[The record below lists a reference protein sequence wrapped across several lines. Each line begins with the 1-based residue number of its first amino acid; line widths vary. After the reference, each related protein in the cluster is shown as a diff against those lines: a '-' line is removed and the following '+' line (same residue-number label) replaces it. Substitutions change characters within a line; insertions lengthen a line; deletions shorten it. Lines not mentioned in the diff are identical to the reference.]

1 MSIHK
6 YNSKGKLV
14 EPWEDG
20 YFSVTTILGVRH
32 NKWLWEW
39 KMRLGKEESEKVAN
53 EAADKGTRVHKR
65 LEQILQ
71 GREFKATPKDLKPY
85 IEAFNN
91 WMEEYQPHIYNTE
104 YFVRSYKYGYA
115 GTIDLFCAFDDSLWV
130 IDFKTSKAIYDEYGL
145 QVRAYAYALQEMTG
159 HKNIRTG
166 VLQLGLPTKK
176 GWKFREKK
184 EPMNVFLAHKKI
196 FDWELKHH
204 PIKKPKVK
212 A

>member
-6 YNSKGKLV
+6 YNSKGRLV

-20 YFSVTTILGVRH
+20 YYSVTTILAVKH
-32 NKWLWEW
+32 NTWLWHW
-39 KMRLGKEESEKVAN
+39 KMKLGKEESDRIGN
-53 EAADKGTRVHKR
+53 EAAEKGTRVHRR

-71 GREFKATPKDLKPY
+71 GREFKTTPKELKPY
-85 IEAFNN
+85 IDAFNN
-91 WMEEYQPHIYNTE
+91 WVEEYQPNILFTE
-104 YFVRSYKYGYA
+104 RFVSSNKYGYA
-115 GTIDLFCAFDDSLWV
+115 GTVDLICIIDGEPWV

-145 QVRAYAYALQEMTG
+145 QVRAYGYAFEEITNT
-159 HKNIRTG
+159 KCRTAI
-166 VLQLGLPTKK
+166 LQLGLPTKK

-204 PIKKPKVK
+204 PPKKPKVK
-212 A
+212 V